1 MLALLER
8 LQDELGFAC
17 LFITHDLAV
26 VGAVADRVAVMHDG
40 LIVEHGETARVLHRP
55 EHPYTARLLA
65 AAPVAD
71 PREQRIRRQERA
83 VAG

>member
-1 MLALLER
+1 
-8 LQDELGFAC
+8 
-17 LFITHDLAV
+17 
-26 VGAVADRVAVMHDG
+26 MHDG
-40 LIVEHGETARVLHRP
+40 VIVEHGETAQVLHRP
-55 EHPYTARLLA
+55 EHSYTARLLA